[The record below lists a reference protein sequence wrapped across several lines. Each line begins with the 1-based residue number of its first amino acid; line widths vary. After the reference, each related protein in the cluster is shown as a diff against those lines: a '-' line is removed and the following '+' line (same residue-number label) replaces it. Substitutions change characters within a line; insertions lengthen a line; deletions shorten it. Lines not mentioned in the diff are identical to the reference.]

1 MIFNFDISLTS
12 ILVCYQLKSLH
23 VSIQMHT
30 LIEKVQANTF
40 EDPTWSWLITHNNQS
55 FCFPFPYPLYHILKL
70 IMLQWNQLSNLVH
83 LLLIASNFSL
93 QNNKL
98 ILLGSCQIKIK
109 WVGYIPS
116 PIFSFLGEKFQTI
129 VKELNFFFMNLIFF
143 LIKNIKIKMISQ
155 KNITVFPPIFYTWFK

>member
-23 VSIQMHT
+23 VSTQMHT
-30 LIEKVQANTF
+30 LVEKVQANTF
-40 EDPTWSWLITHNNQS
+40 EDPTWSWLITHNDQS
-55 FCFPFPYPLYHILKL
+55 FCFPFPYPLYHTLKL
-70 IMLQWNQLSNLVH
+70 IMLQWHQRSNLVH

-116 PIFSFLGEKFQTI
+116 PSFFFLSEKFQTI
-129 VKELNFFFMNLIFF
+129 AKKLKFFATNLIIV
-143 LIKNIKIKMISQ
+143 LIKIKIKMISQ
-155 KNITVFPPIFYTWFK
+155 KNIAFFFPIFYTWFK